1 MRVVKCCDH
10 SFIPDLITPTGVV
23 LDCGANHGAFSQW
36 LSANTAVQVH
46 AFEPDPRLFPTLPK
60 LPRVI
65 YHNMAISAENG
76 QMTLNLGEGR
86 CSSLYYSEDAAQNSC
101 DVKTTSLES
110 FCTSKGLIVIELLK
124 LDIEGAEI
132 PVLLSA
138 APAFLHQIKQITV
151 EFHDFIDN
159 ADLPR
164 IKDTILR
171 LEELGFYGVRF
182 SHFTYGDMLFLNK
195 NMVSI
200 SWIDRIQINLFGK
213 YLPGVRRFIRGKIG
227 LKSKGM

>member
-1 MRVVKCCDH
+1 MRVVRRCGH

-76 QMTLNLGEGR
+76 QMTLNLGER
-86 CSSLYYSEDAAQNSC
+86 YCSSLYYSVDSAQNSC

-110 FCTSKGLIVIELLK
+110 FCVSQGISVIDLLK
-124 LDIEGAEI
+124 FDIEGAEI

-138 APAFLHQIKQITV
+138 TTAFLRQIKQITV
-151 EFHDFIDN
+151 EFHDFIDS

-164 IKDTILR
+164 IKEAILR
-171 LEELGFYGVRF
+171 LKELGFYGVRF

-200 SWIDRIQINLFGK
+200 SWIDRIQISLLGK
-213 YLPGVRRFIRGKIG
+213 YLPGVRRFIRGKFG
-227 LKSKGM
+227 LQSKAM